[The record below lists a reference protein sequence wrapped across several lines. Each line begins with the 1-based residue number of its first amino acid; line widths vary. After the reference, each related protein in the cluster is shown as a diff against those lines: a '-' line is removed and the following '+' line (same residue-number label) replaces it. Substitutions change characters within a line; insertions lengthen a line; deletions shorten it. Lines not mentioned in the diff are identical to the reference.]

1 MISYLR
7 KAIRVRRK
15 YSGIPGLGIRI
26 IQGDVLS
33 HSQIQ
38 DILLFI
44 CRSTRIIPNVL
55 AGNHMLD
62 DAKGSR

>member
-7 KAIRVRRK
+7 KAVRVRRK
-15 YSGIPGLGIRI
+15 YSDIPWLGTRI
-26 IQGDVLS
+26 IQGNVLS

-38 DILLFI
+38 DILLLV
-44 CRSTRIIPNVL
+44 CRGTGIFSDVL

-62 DAKGSR
+62 DAERT

>member
-7 KAIRVRRK
+7 KAVRVRRK
-15 YSGIPGLGIRI
+15 YSDIPRSGTRI
-26 IQGDVLS
+26 IQGNVLS

-38 DILLFI
+38 NILLFI
-44 CRSTRIIPNVL
+44 CCRTGIFSDVL

-62 DAKGSR
+62 DAEGPR